1 MKTTKF
7 QLIQALMTGGALV
20 VADGKIT
27 TSFVIVN
34 GIAREDG
41 SNHSYLVT
49 GHLVAGGAER
59 TVHVRTVD

>member
-1 MKTTKF
+1 
-7 QLIQALMTGGALV
+7 MTGGALV